1 MTCLILVFG
10 GSSESE
16 THSLEKV
23 YLDLKP
29 NNNRMIKATR
39 KGEKDRFKAF
49 AKLDHEKVERY
60 EVASEHSR

>member
-1 MTCLILVFG
+1 
-10 GSSESE
+10 
-16 THSLEKV
+16 V

-29 NNNRMIKATR
+29 NNNRVIKATR
-39 KGEKDRFKAF
+39 KGEKNRFKAF